1 MPRRRCCGLID
12 DEPPCRMFT
21 PTDGYGKE
29 VVRLLYEEYEAIRLK
44 DGVGLEQ
51 AEGAAVMGLS
61 RPTFQRILQSARTK
75 LAAALAE
82 GRAIVIEGGNYV
94 MKNRVFE
101 CAECAHVWEVEP
113 CSAGGKHGY
122 EIACPKC
129 GCMKKLKIENGVKHA
144 CGGGHHHG
152 EGHSHGHGCCGGH

>member
-1 MPRRRCCGLID
+1 MARRRCCGLID
-12 DEPPCRMFT
+12 DEPPCRMFVPRGET
-21 PTDGYGKE
+21 GKE
-29 VVRLLYEEYEAIRLK
+29 AVRLLFEEYEAVRLK
-44 DGVGLEQ
+44 DRLGLEQ

-75 LAAALAE
+75 LAEALVE
-82 GRAIVIEGGNYV
+82 GRAILIEGGNYV

-122 EIACPKC
+122 EIACPEC
-129 GCMKKLKIENGVKHA
+129 GSLKKLKIENGVKRA
-144 CGGGHHHG
+144 CGHQPGDS
-152 EGHSHGHGCCGGH
+152 HSHGHGCCGGH